1 MPLFSPSVNA
11 GRFLP
16 WIYTR
21 LCVTGKYFAPS
32 HSRSAKGRHWAE
44 TPLYA
49 PTETAHFSLLSSLP
63 TSSSCFKPAPLPIF
77 CFSPSCLASWKGPIA
92 SHTFPPSF
100 LFLFFAVYV
109 HSLGELELLDFQP
122 HSVTVTVL
130 KTFCIWLSIRSTIDP
145 TTFQT
150 LSNRPF
156 PCLVCFVFWQKRPL

>member
-100 LFLFFAVYV
+100 LDSCVQCLRP
-109 HSLGELELLDFQP
+109 QP
-122 HSVTVTVL
+122 WRTWT
-130 KTFCIWLSIRSTIDP
+130 TWLSTSFSYCYCFENVLYLTVYQVYNWSYHI
-145 TTFQT
+145 
-150 LSNRPF
+150 SNS
-156 PCLVCFVFWQKRPL
+156 K